1 MSDRPQDRI
10 VRFYRGEGRDGAG
23 RTIEEVWQF
32 SAARLELTHD
42 FIQWL
47 FPLRD
52 RSPFNPGA
60 PTLTDRTVAAFRESG
75 DLRDRL
81 RRSLDV
87 MLAFYGL
94 RREVDASGDVSIE
107 PAREIAIRGPMW
119 WSSGNHNHLRL
130 TRIISSLSILGLE
143 PEARA
148 LQGCLERVRREKDTG
163 ISDETSRYW
172 ARAVTAR

>member
-1 MSDRPQDRI
+1 M
-10 VRFYRGEGRDGAG
+10 
-23 RTIEEVWQF
+23 
-32 SAARLELTHD
+32 
-42 FIQWL
+42 
-47 FPLRD
+47 
-52 RSPFNPGA
+52 
-60 PTLTDRTVAAFRESG
+60 TDATVAVFRESSA
-75 DLRDRL
+75 LRDRL

-94 RREVDASGDVSIE
+94 RHGAGGSGDVSIE
-107 PAREIAIRGPMW
+107 PAPELAIRGPQW

-148 LQGCLERVRREKDTG
+148 LQACLERVRREHDTG
-163 ISDETSRYW
+163 ISEKTARYW

>member
-1 MSDRPQDRI
+1 MATSSRSSRERTGTDDAI

-23 RTIEEVWQF
+23 RTIEEVWAF
-32 SAARLELTHD
+32 SAVRLELTHD

-52 RSPFNPGA
+52 RSAFVPGA
-60 PTLTDRTVAAFRESG
+60 PTLTDATVAAFHESS

-94 RREVDASGDVSIE
+94 RRDAE
-107 PAREIAIRGPMW
+107 RPARSRSNRHP
-119 WSSGNHNHLRL
+119 SSRSADRSGGAPA
-130 TRIISSLSILGLE
+130 TTT
-143 PEARA
+143 
-148 LQGCLERVRREKDTG
+148 TG
-163 ISDETSRYW
+163 G
-172 ARAVTAR
+172 